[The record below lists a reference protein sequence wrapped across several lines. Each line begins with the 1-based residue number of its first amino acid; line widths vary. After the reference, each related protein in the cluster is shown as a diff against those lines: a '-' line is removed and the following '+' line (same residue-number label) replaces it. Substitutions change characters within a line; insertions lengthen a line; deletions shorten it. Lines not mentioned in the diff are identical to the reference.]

1 VGLNIDTPW
10 TAAATVVTELIDRFV
25 PDKAEAA
32 KEKLAAVEAIQAAQ
46 AGQIAASVTVDQA
59 QTAVNL
65 AEAQN
70 RSLWVNGGRPAV
82 IWICALGLLYSTFA
96 GPVLSWVMTSLRH
109 WPPAPAIDL
118 ATLLT
123 LLGGLLGLSTQRT
136 IERINGVIPPGK

>member
-1 VGLNIDTPW
+1 MGLNIDTPW
-10 TAAATVVTELIDRFV
+10 TAAATVVTDLIDRFI
-25 PDKAEAA
+25 PDKTEAA
-32 KEKLAAVEAIQAAQ
+32 KQKLAAVEAIQAAQ

-82 IWICALGLLYSTFA
+82 IWICALGLFYSTFG
-96 GPVLSWVMTSLRH
+96 GPVLSWVMGALKH
-109 WPPAPAIDL
+109 WPPAPSIDM
-118 ATLLT
+118 ATLFT
-123 LLGGLLGLSTQRT
+123 LLAGLLGLSTQRT